1 MIKRGGLNV
10 IAMAVAASA
19 LGGGTRSSAPPV
31 DQSKAAQSKAAVPA
45 TESPSQTQ
53 PVNDDA
59 KALAGFLE
67 RVNQYAALH
76 LKLENTLPK
85 LSKES
90 TPEQVDAHQRAF
102 AKLIQDARRDARQ
115 GDIFTP
121 ESQAVVK
128 KLIGRIFSGPDGAS
142 LKASIM
148 DENPGVPN
156 LKVNARYP
164 DEIPVS
170 TIPPQLLEG
179 LPKLPEEME
188 YRFVGNDLILMDT
201 HAHIIADYVPDTFRQ

>member
-1 MIKRGGLNV
+1 
-10 IAMAVAASA
+10 
-19 LGGGTRSSAPPV
+19 V
-31 DQSKAAQSKAAVPA
+31 DQTKAGGPGTGTSAAP
-45 TESPSQTQ
+45 TQ

-59 KALAGFLE
+59 KALAGFLD
-67 RVNQYAALH
+67 RVNQYVTLH
-76 LKLENTLPK
+76 QKLENTLPK

-90 TPEQVDAHQRAF
+90 TPQQVDSHQRAF
-102 AKLIQDARRDARQ
+102 GKLLQDARKDAKQ

-121 ESQAVVK
+121 ESQAVIK
-128 KLIGRIFSGPDGAS
+128 KLITKVFSGPDGPS
-142 LKASIM
+142 LKASVM

-156 LKVNARYP
+156 LQVNARYP

-201 HAHIIADYVPDTFRQ
+201 HAHIISDFIANTFVR

>member
-1 MIKRGGLNV
+1 MVMRGRLMLMTIV
-10 IAMAVAASA
+10 VATAMLVGCS
-19 LGGGTRSSAPPV
+19 RSSAPPV
-31 DQSKAAQSKAAVPA
+31 DQTKAGVPGTGTSA
-45 TESPSQTQ
+45 PPAQ
-53 PVNDDA
+53 PVNEDA
-59 KALAGFLE
+59 KALAAFLD
-67 RVNQYAALH
+67 RVNQYVLVH
-76 LKLENTLPK
+76 QKHENTLPK

-90 TPEQVDAHQRAF
+90 TPEQVDAHQRAL
-102 AKLIQDARRDARQ
+102 AKLLQEARKDARQ

-121 ESQAVVK
+121 ESQAVIK
-128 KLIGRIFSGPDGAS
+128 KLIARVFSGPDGPS
-142 LKASIM
+142 LKASVM

-201 HAHIIADYVPDTFRQ
+201 HAHIIADFIPNSFPK

>member
-1 MIKRGGLNV
+1 MARRGRLIV
-10 IAMAVAASA
+10 LAMAVSAVTAAC
-19 LGGGTRSSAPPV
+19 TRSSSPPV
-31 DQSKAAQSKAAVPA
+31 DQTKAGGPGTGTSAAP
-45 TESPSQTQ
+45 TQ
-53 PVNDDA
+53 PVNEDA
-59 KALAGFLE
+59 KALAGFLDH
-67 RVNQYAALH
+67 VNQYVTLH
-76 LKLENTLPK
+76 QKLENTLPK

-90 TPEQVDAHQRAF
+90 TPQQVDSHQRAF
-102 AKLIQDARRDARQ
+102 GKLLQDARKDAKQ

-121 ESQAVVK
+121 ESQAVIK
-128 KLIGRIFSGPDGAS
+128 KLITKVFSGPDGAS
-142 LKASIM
+142 LKASVM

-156 LKVNARYP
+156 LQVNARYP

-201 HAHIIADYVPDTFRQ
+201 HAHIISDFIPNTFVR

>member
-1 MIKRGGLNV
+1 MMKLDRRSV
-10 IAMAVAASA
+10 IAVAVSVSV
-19 LGGGTRSSAPPV
+19 LGGCSRSSSPPV
-31 DQSKAAQSKAAVPA
+31 DQSKAAVPGTA
-45 TESPSQTQ
+45 SSPAQAQ
-53 PVNDDA
+53 PVNEDA
-59 KALAGFLE
+59 KALAGFLD
-67 RVNQYAALH
+67 RVNQYVALH
-76 LKLENTLPK
+76 MKLENTLPK

-90 TPEQVDAHQRAF
+90 TPQQVDSHQRQF
-102 AKLIQDARRDARQ
+102 AKLIQDARKDAKQ

-128 KLIGRIFSGPDGAS
+128 KLISRIFSGPDGAS

-170 TIPPQLLEG
+170 TIPPQLLQG

-188 YRFVGNDLILMDT
+188 YRFVGNNLILMDT
-201 HAHIIADYVPDTFRQ
+201 HAHIIADYVPNTFRQ

>member
-1 MIKRGGLNV
+1 MVMRRRLSV
-10 IAMAVAASA
+10 MTIAVSIVMASA
-19 LGGGTRSSAPPV
+19 CSRSSSPPV
-31 DQSKAAQSKAAVPA
+31 DQTKAAVPGTGTSA
-45 TESPSQTQ
+45 APTP
-53 PVNDDA
+53 PVNEDA
-59 KALAGFLE
+59 KALAGFLD
-67 RVNQYAALH
+67 RVNQYVAVH
-76 LKLENTLPK
+76 QKHENTLPK

-90 TPEQVDAHQRAF
+90 TPEQVDAHQRAL
-102 AKLIQDARRDARQ
+102 AKLLQEARKDAKQ

-121 ESQAVVK
+121 ESQAVIK
-128 KLIGRIFSGPDGAS
+128 RLIAKVFSGPDGPS
-142 LKASIM
+142 LKASVM

-188 YRFVGNDLILMDT
+188 YRFVGNALILMDT
-201 HAHIIADYVPDTFRQ
+201 HAHLVADFIPNSFPK

>member
-1 MIKRGGLNV
+1 MVMRRRLIV
-10 IAMAVAASA
+10 VAIAVSTAMAS
-19 LGGGTRSSAPPV
+19 GCSRSSAPSV
-31 DQSKAAQSKAAVPA
+31 DQTKAAVPGTGTSA
-45 TESPSQTQ
+45 APTP
-53 PVNDDA
+53 PVNEDA
-59 KALAGFLE
+59 KALAGFLD
-67 RVNQYAALH
+67 RVNQYVAVH
-76 LKLENTLPK
+76 RKYENTLPK

-90 TPEQVDAHQRAF
+90 TPEQIDAHQRAL
-102 AKLIQDARRDARQ
+102 AKLLQEARKDAKR

-121 ESQAVVK
+121 ESQAVIK
-128 KLIGRIFSGPDGAS
+128 KLIAKVFSGPDGPS
-142 LKASIM
+142 LKASVM

-188 YRFVGNDLILMDT
+188 YRFVGDDLILMDT
-201 HAHIIADYVPDTFRQ
+201 HAHTIADFIPNSFSK

>member
-1 MIKRGGLNV
+1 MVMRGRLIV
-10 IAMAVAASA
+10 MTIAVSTA
-19 LGGGTRSSAPPV
+19 LGFACSRSSAPPV
-31 DQSKAAQSKAAVPA
+31 DQTKAAVPGA
-45 TESPSQTQ
+45 GTSAAPAQ
-53 PVNDDA
+53 PVNEDA
-59 KALAGFLE
+59 KALAGFLD
-67 RVNQYAALH
+67 RVNQYVAVH
-76 LKLENTLPK
+76 QKHENTLPK

-90 TPEQVDAHQRAF
+90 TPAQVDGHQRAL
-102 AKLIQDARRDARQ
+102 AKLLQEARKDAKQ

-121 ESQAVVK
+121 ESQAVIK
-128 KLIGRIFSGPDGAS
+128 KLIAKVFSGPDGPS
-142 LKASIM
+142 LKASVM

-201 HAHIIADYVPDTFRQ
+201 HAHIIADFIPNSFPK

>member
-1 MIKRGGLNV
+1 MMKFARRSV
-10 IAMAVAASA
+10 IAVAVSVSV
-19 LGGGTRSSAPPV
+19 GGGCTRSSSPPV
-31 DQSKAAQSKAAVPA
+31 DQSKAAVPGTA
-45 TESPSQTQ
+45 SSPAPAQ

-59 KALAGFLE
+59 KALAGFLD
-67 RVNQYAALH
+67 RVNQYVALH

-90 TPEQVDAHQRAF
+90 TPQQVDSHQRQF
-102 AKLIQDARRDARQ
+102 AKLIQDARRDAKQ

-128 KLIGRIFSGPDGAS
+128 KLITGIFSGSDGAS

-170 TIPPQLLEG
+170 TIPPQLLQG

-188 YRFVGNDLILMDT
+188 YRFVGNNLILMDT
-201 HAHIIADYVPDTFRQ
+201 HAHIIADYVPYTFRQ

>member
-1 MIKRGGLNV
+1 MGSRGRLIV
-10 IAMAVAASA
+10 IVTALLCASTA
-19 LGGGTRSSAPPV
+19 CTRSSAPV
-31 DQSKAAQSKAAVPA
+31 DETKAAVPGTGSSA
-45 TESPSQTQ
+45 PPSQ
-53 PVNDDA
+53 PVNEDA
-59 KALAGFLE
+59 KALAAFLE
-67 RVNQYAALH
+67 RVNQYVTLH
-76 LKLENTLPK
+76 QKLENTLPK

-90 TPEQVDAHQRAF
+90 TPQQVDSHQRALS
-102 AKLIQDARRDARQ
+102 KLIQDARRDAKQ

-121 ESQAVVK
+121 EAQAVVK
-128 KLIGRIFSGPDGAS
+128 KLVTKIFSGPDGAG
-142 LKASIM
+142 LRASVM

-156 LKVNARYP
+156 MKVNSRYP

-201 HAHIIADYVPDTFRQ
+201 HAHIIADFVPDTFAK

>member
-1 MIKRGGLNV
+1 MMKLDRRSV
-10 IAMAVAASA
+10 IAVAVSVSV
-19 LGGGTRSSAPPV
+19 LGGCSRSSSPPV
-31 DQSKAAQSKAAVPA
+31 DQSKAAVPGTA
-45 TESPSQTQ
+45 SSPAQAQ
-53 PVNDDA
+53 PVNEDA
-59 KALAGFLE
+59 KALAGFLD
-67 RVNQYAALH
+67 RVNQYVALH
-76 LKLENTLPK
+76 MKLENTLPK

-90 TPEQVDAHQRAF
+90 TPQQVDSHQRQF
-102 AKLIQDARRDARQ
+102 AKLIQDARKDAKQ

-128 KLIGRIFSGPDGAS
+128 KLISRIFSGSDGAS

-170 TIPPQLLEG
+170 TIPPQLLQG

-188 YRFVGNDLILMDT
+188 YRFVGNNLILMDT
-201 HAHIIADYVPDTFRQ
+201 HAHIIADYVPNTFRQ

>member
-1 MIKRGGLNV
+1 MVMRRRLSV
-10 IAMAVAASA
+10 MTIAVSIVMASA
-19 LGGGTRSSAPPV
+19 CSRSSSPPV
-31 DQSKAAQSKAAVPA
+31 DQTKAAVPGTGTSA
-45 TESPSQTQ
+45 APTP
-53 PVNDDA
+53 PVNEDA
-59 KALAGFLE
+59 KALAAFLD
-67 RVNQYAALH
+67 RVNQYVAVH
-76 LKLENTLPK
+76 QKHENTLPK

-90 TPEQVDAHQRAF
+90 TPEQVDAHQRAL
-102 AKLIQDARRDARQ
+102 AKLLQ

-121 ESQAVVK
+121 ESQAVIK
-128 KLIGRIFSGPDGAS
+128 RLIAKVFSGPDGPS
-142 LKASIM
+142 LKASVM

-188 YRFVGNDLILMDT
+188 YRFVGNALILMDT
-201 HAHIIADYVPDTFRQ
+201 HAHLVADFIPNSCPK

>member
-1 MIKRGGLNV
+1 MVMRRRLIV
-10 IAMAVAASA
+10 MTVAVSVVTASSCS
-19 LGGGTRSSAPPV
+19 RSSAPPV
-31 DQSKAAQSKAAVPA
+31 DQTKAAVPGTGTSA
-45 TESPSQTQ
+45 PPTQ
-53 PVNDDA
+53 PVNEDA
-59 KALAGFLE
+59 KVLAAFLD
-67 RVNQYAALH
+67 RVNQYVVVH
-76 LKLENTLPK
+76 QKQENTLPK

-90 TPEQVDAHQRAF
+90 TPEQVDAHQRAL
-102 AKLIQDARRDARQ
+102 AKLLQEARKDARQ

-121 ESQAVVK
+121 DSQAVIK
-128 KLIGRIFSGPDGAS
+128 KLIAKVFSGQDGPS
-142 LKASIM
+142 LKASVM

-188 YRFVGNDLILMDT
+188 YRFVGDDLILMDT
-201 HAHIIADYVPDTFRQ
+201 HAHIIADFIPNSFPK